1 VANFGIATLKGSLDV
16 DDRGSIADAA
26 ARATQRLRPD
36 AAGLDRAAA
45 LLKAGELVAFP
56 TETVYGLGADA
67 TNARA
72 VAGIFA
78 AKERPS
84 FNPLISHVMDLAA
97 ARREGI
103 FDAHALTLAAA
114 FWPGPLTLVLP
125 RTAAGRVC
133 DLARA
138 GLETVALLV
147 PSHALARDLLRR
159 VGVPLAA
166 PSANRSGR
174 VSATA
179 ADHVAVDL
187 GGRIAA
193 IVDSGPTTVGIE
205 STIVACIG
213 GAVRLLR
220 PGGLART
227 DIEAALG
234 APLEDPDDA
243 ERPAA
248 PGMLASHYAPRAPV
262 RLNAAAVGPGE
273 AALLFAQHR
282 PASLSNAR
290 VTLNLSERGDLVE
303 AAANLF
309 DFLRRLDA
317 VTPSA
322 IAVSPIP
329 HERLGEAI
337 NDRLRR
343 AAAPRPPSA

>member
-1 VANFGIATLKGSLDV
+1 MCEDSLDV
-16 DDRGSIADAA
+16 DNRGSNDT
-26 ARATQRLRPD
+26 RVTERLRPD
-36 AAGLDRAAA
+36 AAGLERAVA
-45 LLKAGELVAFP
+45 LLGAGELVAFP

-67 TNARA
+67 TNAEA

-84 FNPLISHVMDLAA
+84 FNPLISHVVDVAA
-97 ARREGI
+97 AQREAI
-103 FDAHALTLAAA
+103 FNSHALTLAAA

-125 RTAAGRVC
+125 RAPGGRIC
-133 DLARA
+133 GLARA
-138 GLETVALLV
+138 GLDTVALRV
-147 PSHALARDLLRR
+147 PSHALACDLMQRA
-159 VGVPLAA
+159 GMPLAA

-174 VSATA
+174 ISATT
-179 ADHVAVDL
+179 ADHVAADL

-193 IVDSGPTTVGIE
+193 IVDGGPTPVGIE
-205 STIVACIG
+205 STIVACVDG
-213 GAVRLLR
+213 STRLLR
-220 PGGLART
+220 PGGIARS
-227 DIEAALG
+227 DMEAVLG
-234 APLEDPDDA
+234 APFDEA
-243 ERPAA
+243 ATSEKPAA

-262 RLNAAAVGPGE
+262 RLDATAVAPGE

-290 VTLNLSERGDLVE
+290 ATLNLSERGDLVE

-317 VTPSA
+317 MEPSG

-337 NDRLRR
+337 NDRLTR
-343 AAAPRPPSA
+343 AAAPRVPTA